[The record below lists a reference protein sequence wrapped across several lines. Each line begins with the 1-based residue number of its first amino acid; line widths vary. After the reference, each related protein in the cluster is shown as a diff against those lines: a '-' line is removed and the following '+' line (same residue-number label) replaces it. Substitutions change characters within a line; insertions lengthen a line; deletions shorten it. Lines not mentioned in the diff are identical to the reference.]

1 MDSWIL
7 SLLIF
12 IPVIGSVAMLMASNS
27 IGKENKN
34 IYKII
39 ALIATGLQLI
49 LAAIL
54 YINFD
59 PSLGIEESPFTVQVD
74 WISSFNIQYFIG
86 VDGLSMPM
94 VLLTALL
101 SFLCIGISWNI
112 KKAPLGY
119 FALFLLL
126 DAGMMGVFLSMD
138 FFLFYVFWEVLLLPM
153 YFLIGMWG
161 GPQRHYAAIKFFLYT
176 LFGSVFMLLG
186 MLALYYYAPDG
197 NTFNLIELIK
207 QAPRIEASL
216 WGYDMKFLIWISL
229 FIGFAIKVPVFPF
242 HTWLPLAHVEAPTAI
257 SVILA
262 GVLLKMGTYGMLRIS
277 YPLLPGEVVNFSFI
291 LALLGVINIL
301 WGAIN
306 AIAQTDMKKMVA
318 YSSVSH
324 MGYVLLGMAA
334 VVSTESAGAE
344 AGLNGAVMQMFNHGT
359 ITAMLFMLVGVL
371 YDQAHHRWI
380 VYPDDYEKPE
390 LAGKLAFGGLASKV
404 PVFNGFI
411 VLAFFAGL
419 GLPALSGFISEALCF
434 IGGFSAFRVL
444 TIIGTL
450 GILLNAIY
458 FLRAY
463 QRVFLGPFNEDYKDL
478 KDMSNRDLAIILPLA
493 FLTLLFGVYPQPLMN
508 IISNSLNKI
517 IIIVQPYI

>member
-1 MDSWIL
+1 MEHYIL
-7 SLLIF
+7 TLLIF
-12 IPVIGSVAMLMASNS
+12 IPVVGAILMVPVSRFFGNS
-27 IGKENKN
+27 YSKVV
-34 IYKII
+34 

-49 LAAIL
+49 LAAWL
-54 YINFD
+54 YWNFD
-59 PSLGIEESPFTVQVD
+59 SSLSIELSPFTVNIP
-74 WISSFNIQYFIG
+74 WIEHFNIWYYVG

-101 SFLCIGISWNI
+101 SFICIISSWNI
-112 KKAPLGY
+112 DKRPLGY
-119 FALFLLL
+119 FSLFLLL

-138 FFLFYVFWEVLLLPM
+138 FFLFYIFWEVMLLPM

-176 LFGSVFMLLG
+176 LFGSVFMLLS
-186 MLALYYYAPDG
+186 MLALYYYTTP
-197 NTFNLIELIK
+197 NTFSLTTLITE
-207 QAPRIEASL
+207 APKIDASL
-216 WGYDMKFLIWISL
+216 WGFDIRYLIWIGL

-262 GVLLKMGTYGMLRIS
+262 GVLLKMGTYGLLRIS
-277 YPLLPGEVVNFSFI
+277 YPLLPFEAINFAYT
-291 LALLGVINIL
+291 LAILGVINIL
-301 WGAIN
+301 WGAMN
-306 AIAQTDMKKMVA
+306 AIAQIDMKKMVA

-324 MGYVLLGMAA
+324 MGYVLLGMASI
-334 VVSTESAGAE
+334 VSTSPAGAQ

-359 ITAMLFMLVGVL
+359 ITAMLFLLVGVL

-380 VYPDDYEKPE
+380 VYPDNHKDQE
-390 LAGKLAFGGLASKV
+390 LAGKLAFGGLAAKL
-404 PVFNGFI
+404 PVFNAFI
-411 VLAFFAGL
+411 IIAFFAGL

-434 IGGFSAFRVL
+434 IGGFSAFRTL

-463 QRVFLGPFNEDYKDL
+463 QRVFTGPFNEKYSHL
-478 KDMSNRDLAIILPLA
+478 KDISSRELITVVPIA
-493 FLTLLFGVYPQPLMN
+493 FLVFLFGVYPAPLIN
-508 IISNSLNKI
+508 IIKHSVADLINI
-517 IIIVQPYI
+517 FQAAM

>member
-12 IPVIGSVAMLMASNS
+12 IPVIGSIAMIIASTS

-39 ALIATGLQLI
+39 ALAATGVQLI
-49 LAAIL
+49 LATIL

-59 PSLGIEESPFTVQVD
+59 PSLGIEESPFTVQID

-101 SFLCIGISWNI
+101 SFLCIGISWNVN
-112 KKAPLGY
+112 KAPLGY

-126 DAGMMGVFLSMD
+126 DAGMMGVFLSVD
-138 FFLFYVFWEVLLLPM
+138 FFLFYVFWEVMLLPM

-216 WGYDMKFLIWISL
+216 WGYDMRFLIWISL
-229 FIGFAIKVPVFPF
+229 FIGFAIKVPIFPF

-306 AIAQTDMKKMVA
+306 AIAQIDMKKMVA

-404 PVFNGFI
+404 PIFNGFI

-478 KDMSNRDLAIILPLA
+478 KDMTSRDLAIILPLA